1 MRKDDHLIYEAF
13 QDNLT
18 KTKQALGQNIM
29 RIVKHGM
36 PEEKDIPNIK
46 LELTK
51 IFTAVK
57 KAGDKFTP
65 EQEQQAKGLI
75 AQLRNAGMP
84 ENELRDIY
92 RNAPTEDSE
101 NYSAKNYADEME
113 RKGIGQK
120 ISGEN
125 AEKKYPF
132 DQHVEELENT
142 STEELIEDL
151 KELYH
156 IVAVEDNVGSYSY
169 DSANLDIEII
179 HDILK
184 KRGLNYQKDIA
195 PIWDEIDSQH
205 NSEEAEHGVSPG
217 FHHDPS
223 HHLMQG
229 ANQIADILNK
239 THDDEATPE
248 HIEQMALK
256 ILGPQSEY
264 KDYNEFNLALKGVI
278 ALLNRYVVVSMNEG
292 EESGMPTKEFMSL
305 KQYINKG
312 PIKVNKPTKELPY
325 THKYINQLAKQDPR
339 EGQREEN
346 AEKRVYDDVEVAFN
360 LNGREYIAY
369 GDVHFGEEGI
379 HGKGEDTVE
388 NFVVLD
394 AQTRQEIK
402 DGAVLKHGYNAVYN
416 AGVNQSAEENG
427 EDEGELMTHMKQTG
441 MIPKGAKPTSGPHT
455 TREKRSENEER
466 RLDPKCWKGYHKQGT
481 KLKGGKRVNNC
492 VKNS

>member
-1 MRKDDHLIYEAF
+1 MRKDDQLIYEAF

-65 EQEQQAKGLI
+65 EQEQQAKSLI
-75 AQLRNAGMP
+75 AKLRNAGMP
-84 ENELRDIY
+84 ENDLRDIY

-101 NYSAKNYADEME
+101 NYSAKDYADEME

-120 ISGEN
+120 ISGKN
-125 AEKKYPF
+125 AEKKDPF
-132 DQHVEELENT
+132 DQHVEELKNT

-156 IVAVEDNVGSYSY
+156 IIADEDNVGSYSY
-169 DSANLDIEII
+169 DSAKLDIEII

-184 KRGLNYQKDIA
+184 SRGLDYQKDLA

-223 HHLMQG
+223 NHLMQA

-264 KDYNEFNLALKGVI
+264 RDYNEFNLALKGVI

-305 KQYINKG
+305 KQHINKG

-346 AEKRVYDDVEVAFN
+346 AEQKYSDVEVDFDFNGKKLKAF
-360 LNGREYIAY
+360 
-369 GDVHFGEEGI
+369 GDVVFDTSDIYGRGEVENLSVI
-379 HGKGEDTVE
+379 DTVT
-388 NFVVLD
+388 N
-394 AQTRQEIK
+394 QEVN
-402 DGAVLKHGYNAVYN
+402 DYNALKQATNLVYIK
-416 AGVNQSAEENG
+416 AVNQSAEEN
-427 EDEGELMTHMKQTG
+427 
-441 MIPKGAKPTSGPHT
+441 
-455 TREKRSENEER
+455 EER
-466 RLDPKCWKGYHKQGT
+466 RIDPKCWKGYHKQGT
-481 KLKGGKRVNNC
+481 KLKDGKRVNNC

>member
-92 RNAPTEDSE
+92 RNAPTEDNE
-101 NYSAKNYADEME
+101 NYSAKDYADEME

-120 ISGEN
+120 ISG
-125 AEKKYPF
+125 
-132 DQHVEELENT
+132 
-142 STEELIEDL
+142 
-151 KELYH
+151 
-156 IVAVEDNVGSYSY
+156 
-169 DSANLDIEII
+169 
-179 HDILK
+179 
-184 KRGLNYQKDIA
+184 
-195 PIWDEIDSQH
+195 
-205 NSEEAEHGVSPG
+205 EEAEHGVSPG

>member
-65 EQEQQAKGLI
+65 EQEQQAKSLI
-75 AQLRNAGMP
+75 AKLRNASMP
-84 ENELRDIY
+84 ENDLRDIY
-92 RNAPTEDSE
+92 RNAPTEDNE
-101 NYSAKNYADEME
+101 NYSAKDYADETE

-120 ISGEN
+120 ISGED
-125 AEKKYPF
+125 AEKKDPF
-132 DQHVEELENT
+132 DQHVEELKNT

-156 IVAVEDNVGSYSY
+156 IVADEKNVGDYSY

-184 KRGLNYQKDIA
+184 SRGLDYQKDLA
-195 PIWDEIDSQH
+195 PIWDDIDSQH
-205 NSEEAEHGVSPG
+205 NSEEAEDMSKSP
-217 FHHDPS
+217 FHYDPMVG
-223 HHLMQG
+223 LEK
-229 ANQIADILNK
+229 AAREIRDILLSSAN
-239 THDDEATPE
+239 DEARTE
-248 HIEQMALK
+248 HIEKMAHI
-256 ILGPQSEY
+256 ILGSP
-264 KDYNEFNLALKGVI
+264 KDHDPRLYNKMLEGLI
-278 ALLNRYVVVSMNEG
+278 ILLNRFIVVEMNEG
-292 EESGMPTKEFMSL
+292 EEGGMPTKEFMSL
-305 KQYINKG
+305 KQHINKG
-312 PIKVNKPTKELPY
+312 PIQIKKPTKELPY

-360 LNGREYIAY
+360 LNGREYVAY

-379 HGKGEDTVE
+379 HGKSEDTVE

-427 EDEGELMTHMKQTG
+427 EDEGELMTHMKQAG
-441 MIPKGAKPTSGPHT
+441 MIPQSAKPTSGPHT
-455 TREKRSENEER
+455 TRERRGENEER
-466 RLDPKCWKGYHKQGT
+466 RIDPKCWKGYHKQGT
-481 KLKGGKRVNNC
+481 KLKDGKRVNNC